1 MAGKYSDNEV
11 AKIPASK
18 NVTVRIPAK
27 SNYEFAKDM
36 SRIAQIQRENAGPEQ
51 PTKKEIKTE
60 KRALKAANKP
70 TSRGTQPGH
79 SVTDAKNFSRPVG
92 GESGIG
98 LGGGLPE
105 QMK

>member
-1 MAGKYSDNEV
+1 MPSKGDN
-11 AKIPASK
+11 
-18 NVTVRIPAK
+18 
-27 SNYEFAKDM
+27 
-36 SRIAQIQRENAGPEQ
+36 
-51 PTKKEIKTE
+51 
-60 KRALKAANKP
+60 P
-70 TSRGTQPGH
+70 TSASMRQARETGGTIHIQTKSTGETLTIDSKGNIIKARPTIPRGTQAGH

>member
-1 MAGKYSDNEV
+1 MADDNKKFRLTEAGLAHFSNTQSPEEQKQTHKNLMKTDSDYRWQQQINAEK
-11 AKIPASK
+11 AKRVKAEAKAS
-18 NVTVRIPAK
+18 
-27 SNYEFAKDM
+27 E
-36 SRIAQIQRENAGPEQ
+36 
-51 PTKKEIKTE
+51 
-60 KRALKAANKP
+60 LK
-70 TSRGTQPGH
+70 GTQPGH